1 MRKKLKTESSRL
13 KVQSAKYVNMKIIR
27 NLKPETQNL
36 IIYPVILSVP
46 NQKQRLTG
54 REKVTFLSRHARRAL
69 EISAQKHQ
77 IQLGDLK
84 KNENGV
90 PLPFNGHYWSVTH
103 KTEYVGGVIAR
114 ARIGID
120 LEKIRYVKEALYK
133 KTACENEWELSD
145 SDKIIL
151 FFRYWTS
158 KESVLKASGT
168 GVRDLLRCRIEQ
180 IIDDNHL
187 VIYYKEQRWYIEHYY
202 FNGHIASVVKN
213 SSDVE

>member
-1 MRKKLKTESSRL
+1 MNLRIT
-13 KVQSAKYVNMKIIR
+13 R
-27 NLKPETQNL
+27 NLT
-36 IIYPVILSVP
+36 ICPVILAVP
-46 NQKQRLTG
+46 DQKQRLTG

-84 KNENGV
+84 KNEKGV
-90 PLPFNGHYWSVTH
+90 PLPFDGNYWSVTH

-114 ARIGID
+114 ERIGID
-120 LEKIRYVKEALYK
+120 LEKIRSVKEALYK
-133 KTACENEWELSD
+133 KTAGKSEWELSD
-145 SDKIIL
+145 SDKITL

-168 GVRDLLRCRIEQ
+168 GVRDLLKCRIER

-187 VIYYKEQRWYIEHYY
+187 VIYYKEQRWHIEHFY

-213 SSDVE
+213 NADVEWAFFSDTSLPVQ